1 MKKRTIYFEIVAFLV
16 LAVVSSVYVIKQ
28 VGGPDPLR
36 GSYEVTVQMDN
47 SAGIAEGSEV
57 AYRGV
62 TVGKVSAVE
71 LAPDRSTVDLTLT
84 LRRNAEI
91 PVDTHAAV
99 AQDTAAPVLKM
110 QLSSDSDSGPF
121 LEQGSVIPREQTSV
135 PVPLGTVIANFNAI
149 ADTVDP
155 ADLQS
160 LAKEL
165 GDGLRGVGPDLR
177 QTVENFDTIVTM
189 IEMNQPKIVSMVDSS
204 RELFDA
210 NEQNVRALPQ
220 IAASLRQITD
230 QVREADPEIRELLDQ
245 TPSILAQQ
253 VVPFMEQNRESFT
266 LLLANSLVSS
276 QIVSARMPAVDALL
290 VAVPNGF
297 TKLGGIVE
305 NGRAQLDLVTA
316 VGPVCFYD
324 TERRSVQDTTPRELN
339 RDQYCTDESGRVQ
352 KRGSQN
358 VPRPDT
364 PNPASPAVADVRE
377 FAGVTSY
384 DPASGRIPAGDGTAV
399 RMGLAGGQ
407 QQLFDQYPSLGDQS
421 WAALL
426 LQGTQ

>member
-1 MKKRTIYFEIVAFLV
+1 MKKRTVYFEIVAFLV
-16 LAVVSSVYVIKQ
+16 LAVVSTVYVVKQ

-62 TVGKVSAVE
+62 TVGKVAGVE

-84 LRRNAEI
+84 LRRNVEI
-91 PVDTHAAV
+91 PADSHAAV
-99 AQDTAAPVLKM
+99 AQDTAAPVLKV
-110 QLSSDSDSGPF
+110 QLSSDSDAGPF
-121 LEQGSVIPREQTSV
+121 LGQGSLIPREHTSI
-135 PVPLGTVIANFNAI
+135 PVPLGTVITNFNAI
-149 ADTVDP
+149 ADTVAP
-155 ADLQS
+155 ADLQT

-177 QTVENFDTIVTM
+177 TTVENFGSIVSM
-189 IEMNQPKIVSMVDSS
+189 IELNQPKIVSMVDNS
-204 RELFDA
+204 RDLFEA

-230 QVREADPEIRELLDQ
+230 QVREADPEIRLLLDE
-245 TPSILAQQ
+245 TPAILADQ
-253 VVPFMEQNRESFT
+253 VVPFLAQNRESFT

-276 QIVSARMPAVDALL
+276 QIVAARMPAVDALL

-297 TKLGGIVE
+297 TKLGSIVRD
-305 NGRAQLDLVTA
+305 GRAQLDLVTA

-324 TERRSVQDTTPRELN
+324 TERRSVQDITPRELN
-339 RDQYCTDESGRVQ
+339 RDQYCTDESGRIQ

-358 VPRPDT
+358 VPRPDSST
-364 PNPASPAVADVRE
+364 APPQSDSAGGVRE

-407 QQLFDQYPSLGDQS
+407 KQILGDQS